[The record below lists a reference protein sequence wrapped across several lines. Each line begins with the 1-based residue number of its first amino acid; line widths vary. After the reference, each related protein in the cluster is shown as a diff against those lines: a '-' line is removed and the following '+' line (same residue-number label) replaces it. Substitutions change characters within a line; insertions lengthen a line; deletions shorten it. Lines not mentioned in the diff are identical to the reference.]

1 MLTRLDLRGL
11 FGTKGEASPDRE
23 PAGSADPSSN
33 IIEAG
38 DFRID
43 LLDRSASL
51 RGRELELTSEE
62 FDVLVYLVGHPQ
74 RLVTSQTMLATRWSA
89 TRMKQTEFLRV
100 LLSLRNKL
108 DAVGP
113 DQHYLRT
120 ERWVVYKFNPAA
132 SATAA

>member
-1 MLTRLDLRGL
+1 MLTRVDLRGL
-11 FGTKGEASPDRE
+11 FGIEGERSLGRE
-23 PAGSADPSSN
+23 RTENADSSSN
-33 IIEAG
+33 VIETG

-43 LLDRSASL
+43 LVDRSASL
-51 RGRELELTSEE
+51 RDQQLELTSEE
-62 FDVLVYLVGHPQ
+62 FDVLVYLAGHPQ

-120 ERWVVYKFNPAA
+120 ERWVVYKFNPA
-132 SATAA
+132 STTAA

>member
-1 MLTRLDLRGL
+1 MLTRLDLQGL
-11 FGTKGEASPDRE
+11 FGTKGEVSPDGE
-23 PAGSADPSSN
+23 TTGSADSSN
-33 IIEAG
+33 IIETG

-74 RLVTSQTMLATRWSA
+74 RLVTSQTMLATRWTA
-89 TRMKQTEFLRV
+89 TRMKETEFLRV
-100 LLSLRNKL
+100 LLSLRSKL

-120 ERWVVYKFNPAA
+120 ERWVVYKFNPA
-132 SATAA
+132 SSTTAA